1 MKIFSLDSKIDRII
15 QSGGESYHY
24 FSGTSYL
31 GIGQVLAYQKILQ
44 KGIDLYGFNHGQ
56 SRMNNVRL
64 SVYEEFESFF
74 AQHAGAEDALV
85 MSSGYLAGIAASQFL
100 FPQADQI
107 WIAPDTHSAIFPS
120 GIKPDP
126 SLSFEEWKNNCLEE
140 SSGLSPGKILILGNA
155 ADPLSST
162 IHNYQWIE
170 TISQK
175 HEVTVLIDDS
185 HAFGVLGES
194 IFGTYSSIN
203 LPNVN
208 LVISGSLGKG
218 LAMPAGIILGK
229 KETLNSIRSQ
239 AIFGGASP
247 GSPANLYA
255 FLHSQEIYL
264 TQKDTLMNLCGKFH
278 QAIQG
283 LDEIWGRPDFP
294 VYIYQPDSWVEK
306 LEEEHIITSSFPY
319 PTANDPRINRIVIS
333 AFHEKTDLDFLLKTI
348 QKLASRS

>member
-31 GIGQVLAYQKILQ
+31 GIGQVSAYQKILQ

-74 AQHAGAEDALV
+74 ALHAGAEDALV
-85 MSSGYLAGIAASQFL
+85 MSSGYLAGSAAWQIL
-100 FPQADQI
+100 FPQAYQT
-107 WIAPDTHSAIFPS
+107 WIAPDTHSAILPS
-120 GIKPDP
+120 GMKPNP
-126 SLSFEEWKNNCLEE
+126 SSSFEEWKNNCLEK
-140 SSGLSPGKILILGNA
+140 SSSLSPEKILILGNA
-155 ADPLSST
+155 TDPLSST
-162 IHNYQWIE
+162 IHTYQWIE

-175 HEVTVLIDDS
+175 HEVTLLIDDS
-185 HAFGVLGES
+185 HAFGVLGKS
-194 IFGTYSSIN
+194 IFGTYSSID

-218 LAMPAGIILGK
+218 LAIPAGIILGNK
-229 KETLNSIRSQ
+229 QTLNSIRSQ

-264 TQKDTLMNLCGKFH
+264 SQKETLMNLCGKFH
-278 QAIQG
+278 QAIQAI
-283 LDEIWGRPDFP
+283 DEISGRPDFP
-294 VYIYQPDSWVEK
+294 VYIYQPDTWVEK
-306 LEEEHIITSSFPY
+306 LEEKHIISSSFPY
-319 PTANDPRINRIVIS
+319 PTASDPKINRIVIS
-333 AFHEKTDLDFLLKTI
+333 AFHQEPDLDFLLKTI
-348 QKLASRS
+348 QKLAARS